1 MERDRFSS
9 RGEIFHCCTIP
20 PLGIAVAMATAAL
33 PTYKTA
39 AHVLERDK
47 GSGVRLLGWT
57 VARTLLIAPPFM
69 VVGVPAKQ
77 AFIGAGIASGLISLF
92 TLLRIFDARQTGL
105 AGLRRPQADRHGRR
119 RLPPRP
125 VRR

>member
-1 MERDRFSS
+1 MPSNS
-9 RGEIFHCCTIP
+9 
-20 PLGIAVAMATAAL
+20 AAL
-33 PTYKTA
+33 PTYRTA
-39 AHVLERDK
+39 ARVLEGDK

-77 AFIGAGIASGLISLF
+77 AFFGAAIASGLISVF

-105 AGLRRPQADRHGRR
+105 AGVRRPAA
-119 RLPPRP
+119 LPPR
-125 VRR
+125 RRYHRR